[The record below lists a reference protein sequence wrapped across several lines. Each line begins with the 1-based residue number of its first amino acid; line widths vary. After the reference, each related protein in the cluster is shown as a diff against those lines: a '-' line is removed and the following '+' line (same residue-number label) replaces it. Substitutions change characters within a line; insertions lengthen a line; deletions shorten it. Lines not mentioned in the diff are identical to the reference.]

1 MVIAVIAAV
10 LAPIAARLLY
20 FACSRRREYLADA
33 CAARFTRY
41 PDGLASALEKIAGR
55 AVQRDE
61 VNRALVPMYIV
72 NPLASKLKAVGP
84 FSTHPPTPERIKI
97 LRSMGGRAGYV
108 DYEAAYRKQHGK
120 QSRCL
125 GMRSLTS
132 SNGRSIEVRA
142 PLEPQAGGLEE
153 SVERVQEVTDLL
165 SRMANFLMLT
175 CICGV
180 KIRIPDEFK
189 RPSISCPRC
198 GHANDLPRAQEGG
211 PAGPSAQDPREHDPN
226 EPAHEEAS
234 GAPEASPATE
244 PSSET
249 ATATETA
256 DEPVTA
262 EPELTPLRFERTGT
276 SWESF
281 RCSCDRVIQLAPGFK
296 GQGVKCP
303 CCRKM
308 IEVVV
313 KQPETVETVA

>member
-1 MVIAVIAAV
+1 M
-10 LAPIAARLLY
+10 
-20 FACSRRREYLADA
+20 
-33 CAARFTRY
+33 
-41 PDGLASALEKIAGR
+41 
-55 AVQRDE
+55 
-61 VNRALVPMYIV
+61 
-72 NPLASKLKAVGP
+72 
-84 FSTHPPTPERIKI
+84 
-97 LRSMGGRAGYV
+97 
-108 DYEAAYRKQHGK
+108 
-120 QSRCL
+120 
-125 GMRSLTS
+125 
-132 SNGRSIEVRA
+132 
-142 PLEPQAGGLEE
+142 EPQADGLEE

-198 GHANDLPRAQEGG
+198 GHANDLPRAQKGG
-211 PAGPSAQDPREHDPN
+211 PAGPSAQDPKEHDPK
-226 EPAHEEAS
+226 EIAREEES
-234 GAPEASPATE
+234 GAPETSPATE

-249 ATATETA
+249 ATATETT

-262 EPELTPLRFERTGT
+262 EPEPTPLRFERTGT